1 MAKRGGGFPGGMMP
15 GNMNNLMKQ
24 AQKMQKQMEEAT
36 KALEEKTYE
45 ATAGGGVVKVTV
57 SGKKEIVA
65 IELEEEVVDKDDIEM
80 LQDLIMAA
88 ANEAL
93 RAQEEDSNNEMSKI
107 TGNMGGMGGFP
118 F

>member
-1 MAKRGGGFPGGMMP
+1 M
-15 GNMNNLMKQ
+15 
-24 AQKMQKQMEEAT
+24 
-36 KALEEKTYE
+36 
-45 ATAGGGVVKVTV
+45 
-57 SGKKEIVA
+57 
-65 IELEEEVVDKDDIEM
+65 DKDDIEM

-93 RAQEEDSNNEMSKI
+93 RAQEEDSNKQMSKI